1 MYFLKVKNTKTD
13 LENLIKSF
21 ESIMD
26 QADGEKIYKSEG
38 RSFEIIQSEEKKKKK
53 RMKMNGESLQNL
65 RIILKELN
73 YASLGSQKRARKKEQ
88 KAYLNNN

>member
-53 RMKMNGESLQNL
+53 E
-65 RIILKELN
+65 
-73 YASLGSQKRARKKEQ
+73 
-88 KAYLNNN
+88 